1 MTPAERDEVRR
12 IAAETIDAH
21 TLRHS
26 QTGATL
32 PCACGSCLAA
42 RAVLRYVPPGCAA
55 DPAVT
60 SAPSQAWGRAIS
72 VAACRRV
79 PPREAQA
86 IAHAIHAA
94 ADAAEES

>member
-26 QTGATL
+26 QTGAAL

-42 RAVLRYVPPGCAA
+42 RANLRYVPPGDASYLDLIA
-55 DPAVT
+55 DKSRVVFCGT
-60 SAPSQAWGRAIS
+60 SMS
-72 VAACRRV
+72 VD
-79 PPREAQA
+79 EAHEM
-86 IAHAIHAA
+86 AHAIHAA

>member
-1 MTPAERDEVRR
+1 MTPAERDEARQ
-12 IAAETIDAH
+12 IASETIDAH

-42 RAVLRYVPPGCAA
+42 RAVLRYVPPGVCIEIDTKALPVEFA
-55 DPAVT
+55 TVGIRNA
-60 SAPSQAWGRAIS
+60 
-72 VAACRRV
+72 
-79 PPREAQA
+79 
-86 IAHAIHAA
+86 AHALHAA